1 MSRLRDYVARL
12 KSINQKTIDDGV
24 LKIVQET
31 KNQAIDLNTKQL
43 FAGRNSK
50 GESTGSYRNEEYAR
64 FKRSLNPAGVKDYK
78 LTGDFYSGFFANTDS
93 FPVTF
98 DSTDSKTSLFRDG
111 DLFGLDETSLE
122 EYRQEIKPEVQDLFR
137 VILSP

>member
-1 MSRLRDYVARL
+1 MSRLREYVARL

-43 FAGRNSK
+43 FAGRNAK
-50 GESTGSYRNEEYAR
+50 GESTGTYRNEEYAR

-78 LTGDFYSGFFANTDS
+78 LTGDLYSGWFAKTDS
-93 FPVTF
+93 FPITF
-98 DSTDSKTSLFRDG
+98 GSTDEKYRLFIDAEL
-111 DLFGLDETSLE
+111 DGLDQTSLE
-122 EYRQEIKPEVQDLFR
+122 EYRQEIKPEVQAYFSKL
-137 VILSP
+137 LSP